1 MMFIRKYFILAAAFV
16 PFFTAELFAQ
26 YGQNMTVGNIAVE
39 ISGPQYV
46 SKDAVLSHI
55 KLRSGQPFDQH
66 SLDLSIKS
74 LYDTDLYDAV
84 EVKRNLN
91 SFGNLDLVLNVRP
104 KYRISQIVL
113 RGNKSYSN
121 SRIIEQI
128 TSEAGGVL
136 DDRRISRDS
145 DKIVEF
151 YRKKGYAFA
160 KANAE
165 IRRNDEAG
173 IGVVVF
179 NIDEGEDI
187 KIQNIRFEG
196 NAHISGGELED
207 QMKTST
213 WIWLIS
219 YLTDAGRFN
228 NDDFQND
235 INLLKQHYRNNGF
248 LDVKIDDSKVRFEF
262 PDASNPG
269 DMDIV
274 IAVDEGKQYK
284 AGKITFKNNKLFDS
298 KTLNEGLDIQP
309 GDVFSPALVDSSV
322 DWVKNF
328 YGQFGYLDTNVR
340 ALRRPNLEKGE
351 IDLIIEIYEGEK
363 FYLESINIQGN
374 TKTKSEVILRELA
387 LAPGD
392 VFYLDLMKDSEMRL
406 QSTRFFDEVSL
417 EPEATNIPGRR
428 DLRIIVKEG
437 HTGNVVFGAGFST
450 VESFVV
456 TAELSQSNFDI
467 LNYKNMFQGAGQK
480 FRLRASLGFDANQV
494 SLSFENPYVFNR
506 NLAYGFELYRT
517 DTGYYSD
524 DYSELRTGMTHY
536 IRKYLFELVEA
547 RLGYTIENVK
557 IYDLSRDAPQ
567 VIKKEEGNR
576 SISQISLSFLRE
588 ARDNLMMPTSGTR
601 FEFLQQVAGGPLQ
614 GDTNLYRV
622 EARAGWWVPMS
633 KYFGNLPIFKYGNQ
647 VFSIVGRTGSVT
659 GYDGKEVPFFERYFL
674 GGAYNMRGFKYRR
687 VGPIEQPSDE
697 PEGGNTFAYFSLE
710 YSYQII
716 EPLRIA
722 VFYDWGFVNS
732 SSWDWNASDY
742 NDDFGIGFRIMIM
755 GAPMRIDLGMP
766 LTTGK
771 YNDEGLQFN
780 FSFGTVF

>member
-1 MMFIRKYFILAAAFV
+1 M
-16 PFFTAELFAQ
+16 
-26 YGQNMTVGNIAVE
+26 
-39 ISGPQYV
+39 
-46 SKDAVLSHI
+46 
-55 KLRSGQPFDQH
+55 
-66 SLDLSIKS
+66 
-74 LYDTDLYDAV
+74 
-84 EVKRNLN
+84 
-91 SFGNLDLVLNVRP
+91 
-104 KYRISQIVL
+104 
-113 RGNKSYSN
+113 
-121 SRIIEQI
+121 
-128 TSEAGGVL
+128 
-136 DDRRISRDS
+136 
-145 DKIVEF
+145 
-151 YRKKGYAFA
+151 
-160 KANAE
+160 
-165 IRRNDEAG
+165 
-173 IGVVVF
+173 
-179 NIDEGEDI
+179 
-187 KIQNIRFEG
+187 
-196 NAHISGGELED
+196 
-207 QMKTST
+207 
-213 WIWLIS
+213 
-219 YLTDAGRFN
+219 
-228 NDDFQND
+228 
-235 INLLKQHYRNNGF
+235 
-248 LDVKIDDSKVRFEF
+248 
-262 PDASNPG
+262 
-269 DMDIV
+269 
-274 IAVDEGKQYK
+274 
-284 AGKITFKNNKLFDS
+284 
-298 KTLNEGLDIQP
+298 DIQP

-428 DLRIIVKEG
+428 DLRVIVKEG

-601 FEFLQQVAGGPLQ
+601 FECLQQVAGGPLQ
-614 GDTNLYRV
+614 GQMCIRDRRRGESRL
-622 EARAGWWVPMS
+622 
-633 KYFGNLPIFKYGNQ
+633 
-647 VFSIVGRTGSVT
+647 VG
-659 GYDGKEVPFFERYFL
+659 
-674 GGAYNMRGFKYRR
+674 
-687 VGPIEQPSDE
+687 SD
-697 PEGGNTFAYFSLE
+697 
-710 YSYQII
+710 
-716 EPLRIA
+716 
-722 VFYDWGFVNS
+722 V
-732 SSWDWNASDY
+732 
-742 NDDFGIGFRIMIM
+742 
-755 GAPMRIDLGMP
+755 
-766 LTTGK
+766 
-771 YNDEGLQFN
+771 
-780 FSFGTVF
+780 

>member
-1 MMFIRKYFILAAAFV
+1 M
-16 PFFTAELFAQ
+16 P
-26 YGQNMTVGNIAVE
+26 VGSISIE
-39 ISGPQYV
+39 IDGPQYI
-46 SKDAVLSHI
+46 SADAVMAHV
-55 KLRSGQPFDQH
+55 KLREGEPFDQF
-66 SLDLSIKS
+66 SLDQSIKS
-74 LYDTDLYDAV
+74 LYETDLYEDVAV
-84 EVKRNLN
+84 SRALN
-91 SFGNLDLVLNVRP
+91 SSGKLDLVFKIKP
-104 KYRISQIVL
+104 KYRISQIVV

-121 SRIIEQI
+121 SRIIDQI
-128 TSEAGGVL
+128 TSQAGGVL
-136 DDRRISRDS
+136 DDRRISRDA
-145 DKIVEF
+145 DKIVE
-151 YRKKGYAFA
+151 YYKKKGYAFA
-160 KANAE
+160 KAAAE
-165 IRRNDEAG
+165 IRRNDEKG
-173 IGVVVF
+173 VGVVVF
-179 NIDEGEDI
+179 NIVEGGDI
-187 KIQNIRFEG
+187 KIQNIKFEG
-196 NAHISGGELED
+196 NAHIESGDLED
-207 QMKTST
+207 SMKTST

-219 YLTDAGRFN
+219 YLTEHGRFN
-228 NDDFQND
+228 SEDFQND
-235 INLLKQHYRNNGF
+235 INSLKQHYRNNGF

-262 PDASNPG
+262 PDPSNPG

-274 IAVDEGKQYK
+274 LNIEEGRQYK
-284 AGKITFKNNKLFDS
+284 TGSITFKNNKLFES
-298 KTLNEGLDIQP
+298 SLLNEGMDIQP
-309 GDVFSPALVDSSV
+309 GDVFSPAKVDSSV
-322 DWVKNF
+322 EWIKNF
-328 YGQFGYLDTNVR
+328 YGQFGYLDTSVR

-428 DLRIIVKEG
+428 DLRVIVKEG
-437 HTGNVVFGAGFST
+437 RTGNVVFGAGFST

-456 TAELSQSNFDI
+456 TAEISQSNFDF

-480 FRLRASLGFDANQV
+480 FRLRASLGFEANQV
-494 SLSFENPYVFNR
+494 SLSFENPYIFNR

-517 DTGYYSD
+517 DSGYYSD

-547 RLGYTIENVK
+547 RLGYTLEAVK
-557 IYDLSRDAPQ
+557 IYDISKDAPEC
-567 VIKKEEGNR
+567 IKKEKGNR

-588 ARDNLMMPTSGTR
+588 ARDDLMMPTSGTR
-601 FEFLQQVAGGPLQ
+601 FEFLQQVAGGPLM
-614 GDTNLYRV
+614 GDTNLYRI
-622 EARAGWWVPMS
+622 EARAGWWFPVS
-633 KYFGNLPIFKYGNQ
+633 KHFGNVVPIFKYGNQ
-647 VFSIVGRTGSVT
+647 VFSVVGRTGSVT
-659 GYDGKEVPFFERYFL
+659 GYNGKEVPFFERYFL

-697 PEGGNTFAYFSLE
+697 PEGGNTFAYFSVE

-716 EPLRIA
+716 EQLRIA

-732 SSWDWNASDY
+732 DSWDWNTSAY
-742 NDDFGIGFRIMIM
+742 NDDIGIGFRIMIM
-755 GAPMRIDLGMP
+755 GAPMRIDLGYP

-771 YNDEGLQFN
+771 YNDQGLQFN